1 MLPYLDTA
9 RREQPGNDE
18 WTVRAAGIYLA
29 MGDSSTADSLLRAV
43 TARGPRADALL
54 TQSLL
59 AAARNKPLA
68 GVALRDALAAGA
80 DTAQIRA
87 ALSLLAVRS
96 SRWPEAT
103 FQARAALTAARGTI
117 RHPFPGDFF
126 TQAMAQVALQAP
138 PELADSMLT
147 YAVTRRPGSA
157 RYREFAAAA
166 ALRAGKCDEAAA
178 ALVALMDFAIIRD
191 DGPALMRDCW
201 TRQRS
206 MVESTGTQGAGSG
219 AVRRAQEKATH

>member
-1 MLPYLDTA
+1 MTRSAPRTA
-9 RREQPGNDE
+9 RTR
-18 WTVRAAGIYLA
+18 R
-29 MGDSSTADSLLRAV
+29 
-43 TARGPRADALL
+43 PRASRTTSGAARPGGCPKADVDCAA
-54 TQSLL
+54 QLL
-59 AAARNKPLA
+59 ASAISYRHSVARHVAEGQEAMHRELRFLA
-68 GVALRDALAAGA
+68 DALAAGA

-178 ALVALMDFAIIRD
+178 ALVALVDFAIIRD

-219 AVRRAQEKATH
+219 AVRRAQKKATH